1 MSHPDWV
8 TICIAEQH
16 QDEILQWMQQ
26 QRLVDEAHAYQE
38 HVRER
43 KTPNRFYG
51 PLLAFAGKKMVAWGT
66 ILQAKYSR
74 LHTEAQPAVLA
85 TRK

>member
-8 TICIAEQH
+8 TIRNAEDH
-16 QDEILQWMQQ
+16 QEEIWRWVQQ
-26 QRLVDEAHAYQE
+26 QRLADEARTNQE
-38 HVRER
+38 RVPER
-43 KTPNRFYG
+43 KTPSRFYG
-51 PLLAFAGKKMVAWGT
+51 PLLAFAGKKMVAWGN